1 MKTQRG
7 FTLLEVLVALGIVAI
22 LALLSWRGLTEVLR
36 SADRVNR
43 VDNELQTTAA
53 IFGQLDR
60 DLSSLNLGT
69 PWPGADQESVALVS
83 QGLIIRTTRRDT
95 SENAFREEIQWL
107 QTAQG
112 LLRTVRRE
120 NVENNPNG
128 NSAASNPTN
137 AAPTNGLL
145 PVQGL
150 RIRLWREPGGWTPAL
165 LLGNVSPLP
174 LTELNLQGN
183 PLASATAPAGTPAPG
198 GEQTGGEGDTP
209 SPSGRVR
216 AVEVA
221 ITPANGQT
229 VMKILLTGGVY

>member
-1 MKTQRG
+1 MKKQHG

-43 VDNELQTTAA
+43 VDSELQTTAA

-69 PWPGADQESVALVS
+69 PWPGADQESVELID
-83 QGLIIRTTRRDT
+83 QGLMIRTTRRDT

-107 QTAQG
+107 QTPQG
-112 LLRTVRRE
+112 LLRTLRRE
-120 NVENNPNG
+120 N
-128 NSAASNPTN
+128 ATSNPSGDTN
-137 AAPTNGLL
+137 TRKPTPANALL
-145 PVQGL
+145 PIQGL
-150 RIRLWREPGGWTPAL
+150 RLRLWREPGGWTPPL
-165 LLGNVSPLP
+165 LIGNVAPLP

-183 PLASATAPAGTPAPG
+183 PLASATAPAGTTAPG
-198 GEQTGGEGDTP
+198 GEQTGGEGDKP
-209 SPSGRVR
+209 SPAGRVR